1 MRKGR
6 RCGDGWKKLIEKCYE
21 EMLIFLK
28 KDFTKIKLGI
38 ELLEDENNITDI
50 IHIFTAIRKSKY
62 RNSEKENE
70 IRQEIYQNLYK
81 CTELKKYRNR
91 NRRCVLLLEA
101 LNRKDTF

>member
-1 MRKGR
+1 MNEKR
-6 RCGDGWKKLIEKCYE
+6 LLEKCYE

-28 KDFTKIKLGI
+28 KDFTKIELI
-38 ELLEDENNITDI
+38 ELLEDENNITDV

-70 IRQEIYQNLYK
+70 IRQEICQNLYK
-81 CTELKKYRNR
+81 CTELKNYRNR

>member
-1 MRKGR
+1 MDEKR
-6 RCGDGWKKLIEKCYE
+6 LLEKCYE

-28 KDFTKIKLGI
+28 KDFTKIELI
-38 ELLEDENNITDI
+38 ELLEDENNITDVM
-50 IHIFTAIRKSKY
+50 HIFTAIRKSKY

-70 IRQEIYQNLYK
+70 IRQEIYVNLYK
-81 CTELKKYRNR
+81 CTELKNYRNR

>member
-1 MRKGR
+1 MDEIR
-6 RCGDGWKKLIEKCYE
+6 LLEKCYE

-28 KDFTKIKLGI
+28 KDFTKIELI

-81 CTELKKYRNR
+81 FTELKNYRNR

>member
-1 MRKGR
+1 MDEIR
-6 RCGDGWKKLIEKCYE
+6 LLEKCYE

-28 KDFTKIKLGI
+28 KDFTKIELI

-50 IHIFTAIRKSKY
+50 IHIFTAMRKSKY
-62 RNSEKENE
+62 RDSEKEKE
-70 IRQEIYQNLYK
+70 IKQEIYKNLYK
-81 CTELKKYRNR
+81 CTELKNYRNR

>member
-1 MRKGR
+1 M
-6 RCGDGWKKLIEKCYE
+6 DEKKLIEKCYE

-28 KDFTKIKLGI
+28 KDFTKIELGI

-50 IHIFTAIRKSKY
+50 IHIFTAIRKRKY